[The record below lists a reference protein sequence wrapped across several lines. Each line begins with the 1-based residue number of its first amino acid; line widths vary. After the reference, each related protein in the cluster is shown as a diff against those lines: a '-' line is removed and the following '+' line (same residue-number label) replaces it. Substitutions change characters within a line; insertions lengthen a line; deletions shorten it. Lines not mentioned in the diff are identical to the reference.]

1 MHTDDDPTQLF
12 DEKYSIQS
20 AAILYRVRQLE
31 KELDFTATD
40 ALLKEANDAV
50 LTYPFWN
57 SLSWSVVALLPFVI
71 HTLKSD
77 SINPKTCV
85 GAIVGLQDFLRRY
98 QYPPNKND
106 AAGVR
111 TTIHVALH
119 QMDEPTATNENVEII
134 FNFLRE
140 NTPTLL
146 SFPMY
151 R

>member
-1 MHTDDDPTQLF
+1 MHTVEDPVQLF
-12 DEKYSIQS
+12 DKKYSLQS

-71 HTLKSD
+71 TTLKSD
-77 SINPKTCV
+77 TINSKTCV
-85 GAIVGLQDFLRRY
+85 GAIVGFQDFLRRY

-106 AAGVR
+106 AAGIR
-111 TTIHVALH
+111 TTIHTTLH
-119 QMDEPTATNENVEII
+119 QMDEATATDENVEII
-134 FNFLRE
+134 FDFLRN
-140 NTPTLL
+140 NTDVLL
-146 SFPMY
+146 SLPMY